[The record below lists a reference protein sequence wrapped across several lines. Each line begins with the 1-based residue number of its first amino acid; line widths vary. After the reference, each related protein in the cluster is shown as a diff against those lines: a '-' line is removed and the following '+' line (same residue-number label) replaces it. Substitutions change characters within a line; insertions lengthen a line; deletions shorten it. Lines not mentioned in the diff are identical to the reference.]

1 MKAAEI
7 KRLRE
12 ELEQKRRDLVESYR
26 KTQAETRETGGEATQ
41 DLADQASDS
50 YRKEFLYSL
59 TDNERETLRLV
70 DDALQRIEDGTY
82 EECQNCGDPIGERR
96 LQAIPW
102 AAFCID
108 CQEELEAEE
117 EE

>member
-7 KRLRE
+7 KELRE
-12 ELEQKRRDLVESYR
+12 QLEEKRQELIESYR

-59 TDNERETLRLV
+59 SDNERETLRLV
-70 DDALQRIEDGTY
+70 DNALQRIEDGTY
-82 EECQNCGDPIGERR
+82 EECQNCGDEIGERR

-102 AAFCID
+102 AQHCID
-108 CQEELEAEE
+108 CQEKLEAEE